1 MTDPNGLLYM
11 RNRFYS
17 PYLCRFV
24 NPDPTG
30 FSSGMNFFAYANGNP
45 VSYLDPSGLGAIGEN
60 QNLSWLNTDT
70 TSLNTGA
77 NLFPSTGTSLFS
89 STGTS
94 GTGFYDTASTTLGV
108 TGIAQFGLEY
118 GSGTAA
124 IGNNGVFYAGGFYG
138 NQYVSVTMVSDIA
151 RWAAP
156 PLAALSVGMDWNAM
170 QNGQISVGQ
179 FTANTTATGI
189 GFLGPV
195 GASFSV
201 GYTGG
206 SLIQQDVNGAVAGSF
221 QILTDWYYHAPFGPN
236 FADLPNN
243 P

>member
-60 QNLSWLNTDT
+60 QNLSWLNTTT
-70 TSLNTGA
+70 TSDGTLFGNNY
-77 NLFPSTGTSLFS
+77 NLSASTGTSSLF
-89 STGTS
+89 
-94 GTGFYDTASTTLGV
+94 DTTSTTLNV
-108 TGIAQFGLEY
+108 AGIAQFGAEY
-118 GSGTAA
+118 GSGSAVLGLYTDAA
-124 IGNNGVFYAGGFYG
+124 TSSGLYFNSSFWGG
-138 NQYVSVTMVSDIA
+138 NQYVNTMQISDIA
-151 RWAAP
+151 HGAGYVLFGATVALDSYGVVTGQQT
-156 PLAALSVGMDWNAM
+156 PLAAEGDVSAGYIGLVG
-170 QNGQISVGQ
+170 
-179 FTANTTATGI
+179 
-189 GFLGPV
+189 GPV
-195 GASFSV
+195 GAAV
-201 GYTGG
+201 GVTYG
-206 SLIQQDVNGAVAGSF
+206 LFHNDINGAAAGSF
-221 QILTDWYYHAPFGPN
+221 QILTDWYYNAPFGPN